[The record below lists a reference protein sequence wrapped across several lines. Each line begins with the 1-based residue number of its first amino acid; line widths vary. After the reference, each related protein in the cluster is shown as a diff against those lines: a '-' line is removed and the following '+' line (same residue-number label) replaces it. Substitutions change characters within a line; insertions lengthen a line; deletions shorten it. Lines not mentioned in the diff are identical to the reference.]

1 MEIYGR
7 IYDRGLDA
15 NTKQA
20 GSENSLTV
28 SSYDKNTFTG
38 TGEDDE
44 EHTLDIIVNYGED
57 EIGDDSQD
65 RVYMFDNIEG
75 SRSFTM
81 LSPKAL
87 PYYDLPEEYAGIRHE
102 NGKYCNLTII
112 GKGMWS
118 ENWDNLLVPIADR
131 PARTKEVIKQ
141 RKRLLEK
148 MLDEFTDEYRK
159 YRDALI
165 IVNSK
170 TN

>member
-1 MEIYGR
+1 MRFYRSLILAVLGGAILLTCGCGKPKIAPLTNTIDKYINGKRVVFMQSNNTQQAGHDTDNKSYPNVMEIYGR

-65 RVYMFDNIEG
+65 RVYMFDNI
-75 SRSFTM
+75 
-81 LSPKAL
+81 
-87 PYYDLPEEYAGIRHE
+87 
-102 NGKYCNLTII
+102 
-112 GKGMWS
+112 
-118 ENWDNLLVPIADR
+118 
-131 PARTKEVIKQ
+131 
-141 RKRLLEK
+141 
-148 MLDEFTDEYRK
+148 
-159 YRDALI
+159 
-165 IVNSK
+165 
-170 TN
+170 